1 MEPQVIAAIISGS
14 IGAFAGISRA
24 LGNFNKK
31 LDRKFDRIQRDVD
44 ELKNS
49 VIHDYVLKEDFLREM
64 QGVHSKLDRIL
75 DHLLN
80 HNQTLT
86 QLELEAKYIFK
97 TPLPPPDVSQCN
109 CPSTG
114 LAGCP
119 DETDAT
125 AFTD

>member
-31 LDRKFDRIQRDVD
+31 IDRKFDSIQREVD
-44 ELKNS
+44 DLKNT

-64 QGVHSKLDRIL
+64 QAVHTKLDRIL

-80 HNQTLT
+80 HGN
-86 QLELEAKYIFK
+86 
-97 TPLPPPDVSQCN
+97 
-109 CPSTG
+109 
-114 LAGCP
+114 
-119 DETDAT
+119 
-125 AFTD
+125 

>member
-31 LDRKFDRIQRDVD
+31 LDRKFDRIQREVD
-44 ELKNS
+44 DLKNT

-64 QGVHSKLDRIL
+64 QAVHTKLDRIL

-80 HNQTLT
+80 HPN
-86 QLELEAKYIFK
+86 
-97 TPLPPPDVSQCN
+97 
-109 CPSTG
+109 
-114 LAGCP
+114 
-119 DETDAT
+119 
-125 AFTD
+125 

>member
-64 QGVHSKLDRIL
+64 QGVHTKLDRIL

-80 HNQTLT
+80 HPN
-86 QLELEAKYIFK
+86 
-97 TPLPPPDVSQCN
+97 
-109 CPSTG
+109 
-114 LAGCP
+114 
-119 DETDAT
+119 
-125 AFTD
+125 

>member
-31 LDRKFDRIQRDVD
+31 LDRKFDRIQKDVD
-44 ELKNS
+44 ELKNI

-64 QGVHSKLDRIL
+64 KGVHSKLDRIL

-80 HNQTLT
+80 H
-86 QLELEAKYIFK
+86 
-97 TPLPPPDVSQCN
+97 S
-109 CPSTG
+109 
-114 LAGCP
+114 
-119 DETDAT
+119 
-125 AFTD
+125 

>member
-31 LDRKFDRIQRDVD
+31 LDRKFDRIQKDVD

-80 HNQTLT
+80 H
-86 QLELEAKYIFK
+86 
-97 TPLPPPDVSQCN
+97 S
-109 CPSTG
+109 
-114 LAGCP
+114 
-119 DETDAT
+119 
-125 AFTD
+125 

>member
-31 LDRKFDRIQRDVD
+31 IDRKFDRLQREVD
-44 ELKNS
+44 DLKNS

-64 QGVHSKLDRIL
+64 QGVHTKLDRIL

-80 HNQTLT
+80 HTN
-86 QLELEAKYIFK
+86 
-97 TPLPPPDVSQCN
+97 
-109 CPSTG
+109 
-114 LAGCP
+114 
-119 DETDAT
+119 
-125 AFTD
+125 

>member
-31 LDRKFDRIQRDVD
+31 IDRKFDRIQREVD
-44 ELKNS
+44 DLKNS

-64 QGVHSKLDRIL
+64 QAVHTKLDRIL

-80 HNQTLT
+80 HGN
-86 QLELEAKYIFK
+86 
-97 TPLPPPDVSQCN
+97 
-109 CPSTG
+109 
-114 LAGCP
+114 
-119 DETDAT
+119 
-125 AFTD
+125 

>member
-31 LDRKFDRIQRDVD
+31 LDRKFDRIQKNVD

-80 HNQTLT
+80 HTN
-86 QLELEAKYIFK
+86 
-97 TPLPPPDVSQCN
+97 
-109 CPSTG
+109 
-114 LAGCP
+114 
-119 DETDAT
+119 
-125 AFTD
+125 

>member
-31 LDRKFDRIQRDVD
+31 LDRKFDRIQREVD
-44 ELKNS
+44 DLKNT

-64 QGVHSKLDRIL
+64 QAVHTKLDRIL

-80 HNQTLT
+80 HTN
-86 QLELEAKYIFK
+86 
-97 TPLPPPDVSQCN
+97 
-109 CPSTG
+109 
-114 LAGCP
+114 
-119 DETDAT
+119 
-125 AFTD
+125 

>member
-31 LDRKFDRIQRDVD
+31 IDRKFDRIQREVD
-44 ELKNS
+44 DLKNS

-64 QGVHSKLDRIL
+64 QGVHTKLDIIL

-80 HNQTLT
+80 HTN
-86 QLELEAKYIFK
+86 
-97 TPLPPPDVSQCN
+97 
-109 CPSTG
+109 
-114 LAGCP
+114 
-119 DETDAT
+119 
-125 AFTD
+125 

>member
-31 LDRKFDRIQRDVD
+31 IDRKFDRIQREVD
-44 ELKNS
+44 DSKNS

-64 QGVHSKLDRIL
+64 QGVHTKLDRIL

-80 HNQTLT
+80 HTN
-86 QLELEAKYIFK
+86 
-97 TPLPPPDVSQCN
+97 
-109 CPSTG
+109 
-114 LAGCP
+114 
-119 DETDAT
+119 
-125 AFTD
+125 

>member
-31 LDRKFDRIQRDVD
+31 IDRKFDRIQREVD
-44 ELKNS
+44 DLKNS

-64 QGVHSKLDRIL
+64 QEVHTKLDRIL

-80 HNQTLT
+80 HTN
-86 QLELEAKYIFK
+86 
-97 TPLPPPDVSQCN
+97 
-109 CPSTG
+109 
-114 LAGCP
+114 
-119 DETDAT
+119 
-125 AFTD
+125 